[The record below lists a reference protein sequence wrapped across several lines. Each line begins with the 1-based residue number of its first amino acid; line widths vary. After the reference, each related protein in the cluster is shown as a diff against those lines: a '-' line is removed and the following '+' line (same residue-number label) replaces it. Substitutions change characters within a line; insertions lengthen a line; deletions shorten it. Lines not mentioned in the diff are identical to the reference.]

1 MASNRN
7 AFKVKERFVRSF
19 IPYQLQTSSLVM
31 GELRKQKK
39 KEDTPHSL
47 PTVLFAAM
55 VVVVAYKKKEWRSL
69 RKGKHIQSTI
79 PLDYKL

>member
-7 AFKVKERFVRSF
+7 AFKVKEQFVRSF

-47 PTVLFAAM
+47 PTVFFAAM
-55 VVVVAYKKKEWRSL
+55 VVVVAYKKKE
-69 RKGKHIQSTI
+69 
-79 PLDYKL
+79 